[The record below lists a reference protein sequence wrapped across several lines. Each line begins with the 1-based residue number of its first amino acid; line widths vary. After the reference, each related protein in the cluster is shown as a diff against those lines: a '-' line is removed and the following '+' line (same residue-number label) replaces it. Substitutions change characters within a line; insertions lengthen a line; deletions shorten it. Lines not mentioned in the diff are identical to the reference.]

1 MPASVGVEE
10 MNRAEMRM
18 TSDVA
23 GCVSEAPAPRRFPWL
38 LIGWF
43 GLLLAALYYPVLYS
57 MVRDWYRDDD
67 MGHGF
72 FVPVVSA
79 WMIWQQREKL
89 LSASYRPSLWGLVIV
104 ATGGLFLVLGT
115 LAVEQTV
122 MRGSFLIALWGV
134 VASLG
139 GIRLLRDLAFPLS
152 LLVFMIP
159 LPAVIYNQITFPLQL
174 FASQVAETVL
184 TLMGI
189 PVLREGNILEL
200 PSQRLSV
207 VEACS
212 GIRSL
217 MSLTYLSLIYGYF
230 FDSRIWVRAVLLLLT
245 PAIAILVNA
254 VRVTLTGLLSEYD
267 PELAQGFFHSMEGW
281 LMFLLALLLLLGA
294 HRLMGKP
301 APCHAPGN

>member
-1 MPASVGVEE
+1 
-10 MNRAEMRM
+10 MNSYA
-18 TSDVA
+18 
-23 GCVSEAPAPRRFPWL
+23 APVTGENSSRRPFPWL
-38 LIGWF
+38 LLAWF
-43 GLLLAALYYPVLYS
+43 GLLLAACYYPVIGR
-57 MVRDWYRDDD
+57 MVRDWHVDDD

-79 WMIWQQREKL
+79 WLIWQKRGAL
-89 LSASYRPSLWGLVIV
+89 LRGAYTPALWGLAVV
-104 ATGGLFLVLGT
+104 AGGGVLLVLGT
-115 LAVEQTV
+115 YAVEQTV
-122 MRGSFLIALWGV
+122 MRGSFLVSLWGIV
-134 VASLG
+134 LTLG
-139 GIRLLRDLAFPLS
+139 GVRLLLDLAFPVF

-184 TLMGI
+184 SLLGI

-217 MSLTYLSLIYGYF
+217 MSLTYLSLIYGYLF
-230 FDSRIWVRAVLLLLT
+230 ESRVWLRIVLLVLT

-254 VRVTLTGLLSEYD
+254 MRVTATGLLSEYD
-267 PELAQGFFHSMEGW
+267 PELAQGVFHSMEGW
-281 LMFLLALLLLLGA
+281 LMFLLALAALVAVHRALGGIA
-294 HRLMGKP
+294 SRYGKR
-301 APCHAPGN
+301 G

>member
-1 MPASVGVEE
+1 
-10 MNRAEMRM
+10 M
-18 TSDVA
+18 TSNA
-23 GCVSEAPAPRRFPWL
+23 APAVTERIGHRRFPWL
-38 LIGWF
+38 LIAWF
-43 GLLLAALYYPVLYS
+43 GLLLAALYYPVLAN
-57 MVRDWYRDDD
+57 MVRDWYRDED

-72 FVPVVSA
+72 FVPAVSA
-79 WMIWQQREKL
+79 WIIWQQRDRL
-89 LSASYRPSLWGLVIV
+89 LAASYRPSLWGLAVV
-104 ATGGLFLVLGT
+104 ALGGLFLFIGT

-122 MRGSFLIALWGV
+122 MRGSFLISLWGV
-134 VASLG
+134 VISLG
-139 GIRLLRDLAFPLS
+139 GFRLLYDLAFPLF

-174 FASQVAETVL
+174 FASQVAETAL
-184 TLMGI
+184 SLMGI

-230 FDSRIWVRAVLLLLT
+230 FDSRIWVRAVLLVLT

-254 VRVTLTGLLSEYD
+254 IRVTLTGLLSEYD
-267 PELAQGFFHSMEGW
+267 PELAQGVFHSMEGW
-281 LMFLLALLLLLGA
+281 LMFLLALILLVAA
-294 HRLMGKP
+294 HRLLGRL
-301 APCHAPGN
+301 APRHAPAN

>member
-1 MPASVGVEE
+1 MKTV
-10 MNRAEMRM
+10 
-18 TSDVA
+18 
-23 GCVSEAPAPRRFPWL
+23 PAPIADQTAAGKRLPWL
-38 LIGWF
+38 AIAWF
-43 GLLLAALYYPVLYS
+43 GLLLAVHYYPVLFN
-57 MVRDWYRDDD
+57 MVRDWYRDED

-72 FVPVVSA
+72 FVPAVSA
-79 WMIWQQREKL
+79 WIIWQQREKL
-89 LSASYRPSLWGLVIV
+89 LAAAYRPNLWGLAVV
-104 ATGGLFLVLGT
+104 ALGGLFLIIGT

-134 VASLG
+134 VISLG
-139 GIRLLRDLAFPLS
+139 GFRLLYDLAFPLF

-174 FASQVAETVL
+174 FASHVAETAL
-184 TLMGI
+184 SLLGI

-230 FDSRIWVRAVLLLLT
+230 FDSRIWVRAILLLLT

-254 VRVTLTGLLSEYD
+254 IRVTLTGLISEYD
-267 PELAQGFFHSMEGW
+267 PELAQGVFHSMEGW
-281 LMFLLALLLLLGA
+281 LMFLLALMLLVAA
-294 HRLMGKP
+294 HRLIGRL
-301 APCHAPGN
+301 APRHDPEN